1 MTKRSAVGM
10 TTAIALTVGLAAML
24 SERINASAQIIEE
37 LPATARSG
45 DVRAVF
51 DAQHDRDRYCME
63 NAQIQISRQGDTL
76 FDDVLP
82 QQILEDTG
90 FCRPLALDVLAL
102 NQDAEPEILLDVYSG
117 GAHCCTSSLIYSYVP
132 ERESYT
138 VLNHFW
144 GNAGY
149 QLSDLDADGV
159 PEFATRDD
167 SFAYAF
173 AAYAVSRYPI
183 AIWRYDGQS
192 MENVT
197 REFPD
202 LIYSDAYR
210 HWQEFERLRN
220 GEIFDEPYTDDT
232 AYIYQEYEQAIL
244 AAYLADKYLLG
255 QEADGWQRVR
265 AVYRRGDRD
274 QFFAELSSFL
284 SETGYTDLP

>member
-1 MTKRSAVGM
+1 M
-10 TTAIALTVGLAAML
+10 
-24 SERINASAQIIEE
+24 
-37 LPATARSG
+37 
-45 DVRAVF
+45 
-51 DAQHDRDRYCME
+51 
-63 NAQIQISRQGDTL
+63 
-76 FDDVLP
+76 
-82 QQILEDTG
+82 
-90 FCRPLALDVLAL
+90 
-102 NQDAEPEILLDVYSG
+102 
-117 GAHCCTSSLIYSYVP
+117 
-132 ERESYT
+132 
-138 VLNHFW
+138 LNHFW

-220 GEIFDEPYTDDT
+220 SEIFDEPYTDDT
-232 AYIYQEYEQAIL
+232 AYIY
-244 AAYLADKYLLG
+244 
-255 QEADGWQRVR
+255 R